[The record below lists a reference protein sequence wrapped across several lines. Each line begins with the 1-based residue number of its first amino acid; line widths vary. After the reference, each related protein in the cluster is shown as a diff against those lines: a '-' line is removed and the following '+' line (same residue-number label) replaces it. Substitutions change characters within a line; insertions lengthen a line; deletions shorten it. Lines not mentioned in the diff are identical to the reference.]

1 MNEFLTQVWASMTL
15 TNVLIFIGAF
25 VFSILLNIVVIAI
38 VFIKIPANYFSP
50 HYREDFLPGAG
61 WHTRWGAFLLK
72 NIAGV
77 IMLVIGVIMLVGP
90 GQGILS
96 ILTGIILLDI
106 PGKRPIEAKLIGRPT
121 ILAAAN
127 KLRARYNKPPL
138 VMD

>member
-1 MNEFLTQVWASMTL
+1 MTEVVTNIWAAMTL
-15 TNVLIFIGAF
+15 TNILVFVVAF

-50 HYREDFLPGAG
+50 HYREDFLPGAA

-72 NIAGV
+72 NLAGV
-77 IMLVIGVIMLVGP
+77 IMIMIGIIMLVGP

-106 PGKRPIEAKLIGRPT
+106 PGKRPIEAKL
-121 ILAAAN
+121 
-127 KLRARYNKPPL
+127 
-138 VMD
+138 M

>member
-1 MNEFLTQVWASMTL
+1 MSEFLTQIWASMTL
-15 TNVLIFIGAF
+15 TNVLIFVGAF

-38 VFIKIPANYFSP
+38 VFIKIPANYFSS
-50 HYREDFLPGAG
+50 HYQQDFLPDSS

-72 NIAGV
+72 NLAGL
-77 IMLVIGVIMLVGP
+77 IMIVIGVIALVGP

-96 ILTGIILLDI
+96 ILTGLILLDI

-121 ILAAAN
+121 ILSAAN

-138 VMD
+138 LMD

>member
-1 MNEFLTQVWASMTL
+1 MSELFSDIWASL
-15 TNVLIFIGAF
+15 TVINVIIFVGAF
-25 VFSILLNIVVIAI
+25 IFSVLLNIVVIAI

-50 HYREDFLPGAG
+50 HYQEDFLPDAS
-61 WHTRWGAFLLK
+61 WHTRWGAFFLK
-72 NIAGV
+72 NLAGV
-77 IMLVIGVIMLVGP
+77 IMIVIGVIQLVGP

-106 PGKRPIEAKLIGRPT
+106 PGKRPIEAKLIGRPA

-127 KLRARYNKPPL
+127 KLRAKYKKEPL